1 MFTQST
7 KPTVSSVSLVPLA
20 SLVLSAALCGCR
32 EDHVSSVQAELG
44 PPPLPSQA
52 RSLAEVPSLSDGGRV
67 YLSNVKLVPIVA
79 GSNTVGIGSAQFEV
93 IDTHGGRMLGIL
105 EAPHDSFLWSLAPST
120 TEGRLYSDF
129 GAIKKNHADGAPT
142 LSIFKLAN

>member
-7 KPTVSSVSLVPLA
+7 KPTVSSGPSASLV

-32 EDHVSSVQAELG
+32 EDPLSSIQAELG

-52 RSLAEVPSLSDGGRV
+52 RSLDEVSALVDGGRV
-67 YLSNVKLVPIVA
+67 YLSNVRLVPIDT
-79 GSNTVGIGSAQFEV
+79 GSNTLGSAQFEV
-93 IDTHGGRMLGIL
+93 IDSHGRRMLGIL
-105 EAPHDSFLWSLAPST
+105 EAAPDSFLWSLAPST

-129 GAIKKNHADGAPT
+129 GAIKKKHSDGVPT

>member
-32 EDHVSSVQAELG
+32 EDHLSSVQAELG
-44 PPPLPSQA
+44 PPPLPSQV
-52 RSLAEVPSLSDGGRV
+52 RSLAEVPSLSEGGRV
-67 YLSNVKLVPIVA
+67 YLSNVKLVPLGA
-79 GSNTVGIGSAQFEV
+79 GSNTVGTTQFEV